1 MNYLDINICSQKNKI
16 FKSKRK
22 SEITIKELVIKR
34 QEKIRNHTQKVDLSL
49 IKHLETFANK
59 EISVKSINAD
69 FCFAFAKYLTSKA
82 KVKISSATTYIQKLH
97 AVLQEAVYL
106 GYIKSNPMP
115 PINRLLPKQILPQRP
130 NLSVKEVE
138 ALNDSECPHLI
149 TKLAFLFSCYTGLRL
164 SDIETLKWNNIQKH
178 NGIYMLVKIQVKTN
192 SEVCIPLCKQAIQI
206 LRQVQDKNISTDENI
221 FPMYSRTTI
230 CSDLRQWVTNAGIDK
245 HITFHISRITFV
257 TLSISAGMNMYVISK
272 LCGHK
277 DIKTTQIYA
286 RMIDSTYINAITMFE
301 NIFKHKKT
309 KQKSIQKVEL
319 LL

>member
-22 SEITIKELVIKR
+22 REITIKELVVKR

-49 IKHLETFANK
+49 LKHLETFSNNDI
-59 EISVKSINAD
+59 EVKSINAD
-69 FCFAFAKYLTSKA
+69 FCYAFAKYLRNKTN
-82 KVKISSATTYIQKLH
+82 VKISSATTYLHKLH
-97 AVLQEAVYL
+97 AILQDAVYMN
-106 GYIKSNPMP
+106 YISNNPMP
-115 PINRLLPKQILPQRP
+115 PINRLLPKYIH
-130 NLSVKEVE
+130 KERESLNVE
-138 ALNDSECPHLI
+138 EIHRLETAQCPHLI

-164 SDIETLKWNNIQKH
+164 SDIETLSWNDIHKQ
-178 NGIYMLVKIQVKTN
+178 NGIYMLIKIQVKTN
-192 SEVCIPLCKQAIQI
+192 SEVCIPLSKQAIDI
-206 LRQVQDKNISTDENI
+206 LKHVKSNNLSKANKV

-230 CSDLRQWVTNAGIDK
+230 YSDLRQWTANAGIDK
-245 HITFHISRITFV
+245 HITFHTSRITFV

-277 DIKTTQIYA
+277 DIKTTQVYA
-286 RMIDSTYINAITMFE
+286 RMIDSTYVNAISMFE
-301 NIFKHKKT
+301 KIFKQNKS

>member
-178 NGIYMLVKIQVKTN
+178 NGIYMLVKIQ
-192 SEVCIPLCKQAIQI
+192 E
-206 LRQVQDKNISTDENI
+206 DK
-221 FPMYSRTTI
+221 
-230 CSDLRQWVTNAGIDK
+230 
-245 HITFHISRITFV
+245 
-257 TLSISAGMNMYVISK
+257 
-272 LCGHK
+272 
-277 DIKTTQIYA
+277 
-286 RMIDSTYINAITMFE
+286 
-301 NIFKHKKT
+301 
-309 KQKSIQKVEL
+309 
-319 LL
+319 